1 MSKRVCF
8 FCLAAIL
15 LAGILPGTGSPL
27 SGRLGSILN
36 SLSRRVLAGRA
47 QEVTIED
54 VHITGNRRIPESTIQ
69 IWISTRKGDPYN
81 PTTLDR
87 DVRALYAQGHFQ
99 DVKVYAE
106 DGPKGGKIVTF
117 EVKEWPL
124 ILEIKY
130 DGLKSVEQSKI
141 LEEYRKRQVGFSKES
156 QFDPVKAKRAAAVV
170 KDMLADQG
178 HPDATVTVET
188 EDISKTAI
196 SLTFKVNEGPRVR
209 VAHIDFEG
217 NKVFSS
223 AYLRGQMKY
232 VKQVGIISSIASKDI
247 YHKEKLA
254 TDLDRLRVLVYADHG
269 YLQARFGEPRV
280 EGVGE
285 VDTHPPIPFLGPHIP
300 FISHKGEGLKIII
313 PINEGRQ
320 YTAGEVRVEDNTEFT
335 ADEIR
340 AVLGIKQGEIVR
352 GTMIQ
357 NGLDNL
363 KKLYGSRG
371 YIQFNP
377 DFYPDW
383 HDSPTDPTKG
393 VADLVFKLEEGK
405 QFTLHRLEFIGN
417 HYTRDNVLRREV
429 LLNEGDRYN
438 KQLWDLSILRLNQL
452 GYFNQIKDD
461 DVTINTNEREGQVDM
476 TLKVEEKGK
485 QSVSFN
491 GGVSGYAGSFVGMN
505 YSTNNLFGY
514 GETLSVGA
522 QVGNRQKVISFG
534 FTQPYFEGK
543 PISLGFNVSYQDLQF
558 LGTGFGTTITDPTIL
573 SLYNA
578 QDLFTQKTISATL
591 SASAPVSY
599 FFKRF
604 KMGRFTRFGLSY
616 TFSTTNIQNPT
627 NQQNLTPINQLNNPL
642 LQIPVNFTATGVTQS
657 TVTPSI
663 SYNTLNNRL
672 DPTQGKSISLAAQIS
687 GGPLGGKVHLIE
699 PTFEFKSFQPLFA
712 GREGRRAKDP
722 KKTRTLGY
730 RFLFAHIQNVG
741 TPFESNSLSFIDG
754 EPLFQRFYLG
764 GDQDIRGYDIR
775 SISPFVP
782 IITTVNTRDVFAT
795 NINGG
800 VLPVRAPNKATRT
813 SVVPGIIKDFTQTGE
828 PFPLP
833 PGQPQPEVPLGAD
846 SEMLFNV
853 EYRIPIIGPVAVVP
867 FIDAGTVFNL
877 NKQFDELIASDF
889 VLEPSPLNTVVVN
902 RKGKLATRRAIRQ
915 ARTPETPP
923 GVLPPGFRDI
933 EIFGQQQTV
942 ENIALSQAHTG
953 IFDVYRYSAG
963 FEIRVQV
970 PVINVP
976 FRLIFALNP
985 NAETNNPFVYE
996 KKATVRF
1003 SVGRTF

>member
-1 MSKRVCF
+1 MSKRVIF
-8 FCLAAIL
+8 FCLALIVL
-15 LAGILPGTGSPL
+15 VGILPQSGLPL
-27 SGRLGSILN
+27 SGRLGHLLGL
-36 SLSRRVLAGRA
+36 LSSRVLAGKS

-54 VHITGNRRIPESTIQ
+54 VHIQGNRRIPESTVQ
-69 IWISTRKGDPYN
+69 IWITTRKGDPYN
-81 PTTLDR
+81 PATLDR
-87 DVRALYAQGHFQ
+87 DIRALYAQGHFQ
-99 DVKVYAE
+99 DVKVYTE

-141 LEEYRKRQVGFSKES
+141 LEEYRKRQIGLSKES

-170 KDMLADQG
+170 KDMLADEG
-178 HPDATVTVET
+178 HPDATVEPVT

-209 VAHIDFEG
+209 VASIEFEG
-217 NKVFSS
+217 NKVFTS

-247 YHKEKLA
+247 YHKEKLE

-269 YLQARFGEPRV
+269 YLQCRFSEPRV
-280 EGVGE
+280 EGTGKI
-285 VDTHPPIPFLGPHIP
+285 DSHPPIPFLGPHVP
-300 FISHKGEGLKIII
+300 FLSHKGEGLKIVI
-313 PINEGRQ
+313 PVNEGRQ
-320 YTAGEVRVEDNTEFT
+320 YTAGEVRIEDNTEFT
-335 ADEIR
+335 ADEIK
-340 AVLGIKQGEIVR
+340 AVLGIKKGEIVK

-357 NGLDNL
+357 NGIDNL

-377 DFYPDW
+377 DFYPDF
-383 HDSPTDPTKG
+383 HESPTDPTKG
-393 VADLVFKLEEGK
+393 VADIVFKLEEGK
-405 QFTLHRLEFIGN
+405 QYTLHRLEFIGN
-417 HYTRDNVLRREV
+417 HFTRDYVLRREV

-452 GYFNQIKDD
+452 GYFQQIKDD

-485 QSVSFN
+485 QSVSLS
-491 GGVSGYAGSFVGMN
+491 GGVSGIGGSFIGLN

-514 GETLSVGA
+514 GETLSMGA
-522 QVGNRQKVISFG
+522 QIGTEQKVISFG
-534 FTQPYFEGK
+534 FTQPYVEGK
-543 PISLGFNVSYQDLQF
+543 PISLGFNVSYQDLEF

-578 QDLFTQKTISATL
+578 SDLFTQKTLSATV
-591 SASAPVSY
+591 SSSAPLSY

-604 KMGRFTRFGLSY
+604 KMGRFTRAGLAY

-627 NQQNLTPINQLNNPL
+627 NQQNLTPLSQLNNPL
-642 LQIPVNFTATGVTQS
+642 AQIPINFTARGVTQS
-657 TVTPSI
+657 TVTPSLA
-663 SYNTLNNRL
+663 YNTLNNRL
-672 DPTQGKSISLAAQIS
+672 DPTSGKSISLAAQIS
-687 GGPLGGKVHLIE
+687 GGPLGGKVDVIE
-699 PTFEFKSFQPLFA
+699 PTFEYKSFQPFFA
-712 GREGRRAKDP
+712 GREGRRSRDP

-730 RFLFAHIQNVG
+730 RFRFAHIENIG
-741 TPFESNSLSFIDG
+741 KPFESNSLSFIDG

-764 GDQDIRGYDIR
+764 GDQDIRGYDVR
-775 SISPFVP
+775 SISPLVP
-782 IITTVNTRDVFAT
+782 ILTTINTKDIFAT
-795 NINGG
+795 DLNGR
-800 VLPVRAPNKATRT
+800 VLPVRPVTKASRT
-813 SVVPGIIKDFTQTGE
+813 SVTPGVISSFAQTGE
-828 PFPLP
+828 AFPLP
-833 PGQPQPEVPLGAD
+833 PGQPQPVVPLGAD
-846 SEMLFNV
+846 SELLFNI
-853 EYRIPIIGPVAVVP
+853 EYRIPIVGPVAIVP
-867 FIDAGTVFNL
+867 FLDAGTVFNL
-877 NKQFDELIASDF
+877 NKQLDQQITSDF
-889 VLEPSPLNTVVVN
+889 ILQPNPLSTLIVN
-902 RKGKLATRRAIRQ
+902 PRGKRATQREINQ

-923 GVLPPGFRDI
+923 GALPPGFRDI
-933 EIFGQQQTV
+933 EIFGQEQTV
-942 ENIALSQAHTG
+942 ENIALSQVHTG
-953 IFDVYRYSAG
+953 IFDTYRYSTG

-985 NAETNNPFVYE
+985 NADVSNPFVIE
-996 KKATVRF
+996 KRETIRF